1 MDKAI
6 SFNELLETVD
16 HLSLDEQESLVD
28 VVRHRIAEYRRQE
41 ISKLVLSARKEYQ
54 QGKLS
59 PGTPQDI
66 MNSVLS

>member
-6 SFNELLETVD
+6 SFNELLEAVD
-16 HLSLDEQESLVD
+16 YLSLDEQESLVD

-59 PGTPQDI
+59 PETPQDI
-66 MNSVLS
+66 MNSILP